1 MTVHDTVH
9 GFIVEREV
17 PLPEL
22 DAVMYQMKHEKTGLE
37 LVWISREEE
46 NKVFGIGFETLPWN
60 DTGVFHILE
69 HSVLCGSK
77 NYPVKEPFVELLKNS
92 MNTFLNA
99 MTFPDKTF
107 YPVASRNDKDFV
119 NLMRVYLDAVFYPAV
134 YTKPEIFYQEGWHY
148 ELDSEGKPSYKGVVF
163 TLSCSSTDF
172 ENDSDFR
179 PSRARCCLRFRL
191 CRSIRCVYRLLITC
205 SFPFRR
211 DSYSGQPSVIH
222 ITTSKGDS
230 RLIRRPSVAIVRSPN
245 TCATTVFRSLSYA

>member
-1 MTVHDTVH
+1 M
-9 GFIVEREV
+9 
-17 PLPEL
+17 
-22 DAVMYQMKHEKTGLE
+22 
-37 LVWISREEE
+37 
-46 NKVFGIGFETLPWN
+46 
-60 DTGVFHILE
+60 
-69 HSVLCGSK
+69 
-77 NYPVKEPFVELLKNS
+77 
-92 MNTFLNA
+92 
-99 MTFPDKTF
+99 
-107 YPVASRNDKDFV
+107 
-119 NLMRVYLDAVFYPAV
+119 
-134 YTKPEIFYQEGWHY
+134 
-148 ELDSEGKPSYKGVVF
+148 

-245 TCATTVFRSLSYA
+245 TCLPEPVIRVKQPALARFSPDVSPLFVHFRADDDVTARLYARGYRLRPEFFKWRKIVLRPTPIMRAVARHPTPFMAISMIFWCVPG

>member
-1 MTVHDTVH
+1 M
-9 GFIVEREV
+9 
-17 PLPEL
+17 
-22 DAVMYQMKHEKTGLE
+22 
-37 LVWISREEE
+37 
-46 NKVFGIGFETLPWN
+46 
-60 DTGVFHILE
+60 
-69 HSVLCGSK
+69 
-77 NYPVKEPFVELLKNS
+77 
-92 MNTFLNA
+92 
-99 MTFPDKTF
+99 
-107 YPVASRNDKDFV
+107 
-119 NLMRVYLDAVFYPAV
+119 
-134 YTKPEIFYQEGWHY
+134 
-148 ELDSEGKPSYKGVVF
+148 

-245 TCATTVFRSLSYA
+245 TCATTVFPEPVIRVKQPALARFSPDIAPLFVHFRADDDVTARLYARGYRLRPEFFKWRKIVLRPTPIMRAVARHPTPFMAISMIFWCVPGWEAV